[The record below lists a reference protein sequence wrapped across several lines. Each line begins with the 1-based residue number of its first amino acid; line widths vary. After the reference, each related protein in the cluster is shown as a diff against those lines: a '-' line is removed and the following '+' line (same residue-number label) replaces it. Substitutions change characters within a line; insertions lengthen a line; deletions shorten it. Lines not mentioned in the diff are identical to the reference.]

1 MELPKDLIVTKD
13 YLDTHPDVVFVYGD
27 NLLRKGLGGAARL
40 RNHPCTCGFI
50 TKKSPNLDNKAYFTV
65 SEYRPVFERE
75 LKLLIHHITNHPEYT
90 FLISKIGSGLANRY
104 NIYEQVIEPELY
116 KLERMENVVLLFD
129 LQRHIPKDI
138 PEWAKRY

>member
-40 RNHPCTCGFI
+40 RNHPCTYGFI

-138 PEWAKRY
+138 PGWAKCY